1 MSTVRPDLSVALFC
15 LTPGGVALARRLRPH
30 LNMSCFTSPTLIEP
44 GFIPFDGGFAS
55 ALRQAF
61 GQYDRLIVIGATGVT
76 VRVLAPV
83 LHDKLTDP
91 AVVVLD
97 EQGQFAISLLS
108 GHLGGANQLARQL
121 ADILGGQAV
130 ITTATDV
137 NNMAALDQLAGEI
150 DGRIDN
156 FRDSVKTVNQM
167 LVSGKKVGIWWHPAL
182 VAQKERV
189 DTRGFVPVEDLVA
202 LPELDGLVYI
212 SYHREMLRLNV
223 PTFKLVP
230 RRVVVGIGCRRGV
243 DPVLVAQMLS
253 AHLADNDLDPLALKA
268 IGSVELKRDEP
279 ALNQLARSS
288 GVPFQLFPVSA
299 LSELEHLF
307 PVSDFVRQTVGAGC
321 VSQPVAWLLSGGNIT
336 GHTLKQQGVTM
347 TLGVLA

>member
-1 MSTVRPDLSVALFC
+1 MSTVRPDLSIALFC

-30 LNMSCFTSPTLIEP
+30 LTMSCFTSPALIEP
-44 GFIPFDGGFAS
+44 GFIPFDGGFAN

-189 DTRGFVPVEDLVA
+189 DTRGFVPVEDLAA

-243 DPVLVAQMLS
+243 DPALVAQMLS

>member
-1 MSTVRPDLSVALFC
+1 MSTVRPDLSTALFC
-15 LTPGGVALARRLRPH
+15 LTPGGVTLARRLRPH
-30 LNMSCFTSPTLIEP
+30 LEMSCFTSPGLVEP
-44 GFIPFDGGFAS
+44 GFTPFERGFAD
-55 ALRQAF
+55 ALRQGF
-61 GQYDRLIVIGATGVT
+61 SQYDQIIVIGATGVT

-83 LHDKLTDP
+83 LDDKLTDP

-108 GHLGGANQLARQL
+108 GHVGGANQLARQL

-137 NNMAALDQLAGEI
+137 NNMAALDQLAEQL

-156 FRDSVKTVNQM
+156 FRDSVKRVNQM

-182 VAQKERV
+182 AEKKDSC
-189 DTRGFVPVEDLVA
+189 DTRGLIAVEDLTA
-202 LPELDGLVYI
+202 LPDIDALVYI
-212 SYHREMLRLNV
+212 SYRQEMPTLNV

-243 DPVLVAQMLS
+243 EPRLVAQMLA
-253 AHLADNDLDPLALKA
+253 AHLAENDFDPLALKV

-279 ALNQLARSS
+279 ALNQLAQTA
-288 GVPFQLFPVSA
+288 GVPFQLFPITA

-307 PVSDFVRQTVGAGC
+307 PVSEFVRQTVGAGC